1 MRIGATCFV
10 CSEPAHKYFRSMLV
24 SEEKIVV
31 CEREACIRS
40 ARKSIALANKKDFGF
55 TSELQ
60 PKSLRY

>member
-1 MRIGATCFV
+1 MKIGATCFV

-24 SEEKIVV
+24 SGEKIVV

-40 ARKSIALANKKDFGF
+40 ARKSIALANGKDFGF